1 MAGEGVEKLSL
12 TLVMGKEGRIG
23 AGIVKV

>member
-1 MAGEGVEKLSL
+1 MAGEGVEKLSF

-23 AGIVKV
+23 AGIVKG